1 MLESSYFT
9 GTKTGSAPVENS
21 GKRGIGG
28 CSVLTPAGD
37 WKVTVA
43 AEPRDEPLTDDV
55 TALSSLL
62 IPRLVSLVYEL
73 SPEGV
78 RTLAFN
84 MVEAKPDSGLVI
96 CL

>member
-1 MLESSYFT
+1 M
-9 GTKTGSAPVENS
+9 
-21 GKRGIGG
+21 
-28 CSVLTPAGD
+28 TPAGD

-43 AEPRDEPLTDDV
+43 AERRDEPLTDDV

-62 IPRLVSLVYEL
+62 IPRLASLLYEL
-73 SPEGV
+73 SPPEGV

-84 MVEAKPDSGLVI
+84 IVEAKPDSGLGI